1 MAWMGKG
8 GARRRERIEALERP
22 EYGWIWKPLLA
33 LLVIYLVVTLA
44 LGIWW
49 SRTPAPHSVEQV
61 PMERRGDAG
70 GEPAARGAV
79 TVATLASIV
88 ETLYDKPGGY
98 LRNDRLPPG
107 LWLDNMPSWERGVLD
122 QARDLARALPS
133 MHPHEVE
140 LLEEVVRGLA
150 GDGLDWYRPAT
161 ESHLVSAVA
170 ALDSQL
176 TALGGMQA
184 EGFVPGAGLRR
195 WLADVGVRLDE
206 LSLRLAS
213 GAGGHQML
221 RELAI
226 DSEALPEG
234 TPWYRVDNVF
244 FEARG
249 TGWALVQMLEGVQRD
264 QADVLESAGVTE
276 RWERLRAELAM
287 TQRRLWSPVVM
298 SGSGFGPF
306 ANHTLVMALHVSR
319 ARDLVEEITTV
330 LAESAALEAGGDGVT
345 QAPASEPEVVEVTR
359 DAQAAPEAAVQQEA
373 EQSEANQEEANQEEA
388 GQEETG
394 QEETGQEEAGQEEAG
409 QDEAGQEE
417 PAPQASE

>member
-1 MAWMGKG
+1 MAWMGSSDAK
-8 GARRRERIEALERP
+8 RRKKIEALERP
-22 EYGWIWKPLLA
+22 DYGWIWKPLLA

-49 SRTPAPHSVEQV
+49 SRTPAPHSVERV

-70 GEPAARGAV
+70 SEPAARGVV

-107 LWLDNMPSWERGVLD
+107 LWLDNMPSWEQGVLN
-122 QARDLARALPS
+122 QAKNLARALPS
-133 MHPHEVE
+133 MNPGEVE
-140 LLEEVVRGLA
+140 HLEQAVRGLA

-161 ESHLVSAVA
+161 EDRLMSAVT
-170 ALDSQL
+170 ALDRQL
-176 TALGGMQA
+176 MALSGMEA

-195 WLADVGVRLDE
+195 WLADVRVDLDD

-213 GAGGHQML
+213 GAGGHQL
-221 RELAI
+221 LQELAI
-226 DSEALPEG
+226 DGEALPEG

-264 QADVLESAGVTE
+264 QADVLGAAEVVE
-276 RWERLRAELAM
+276 QWERLRAELAM

-298 SGSGFGPF
+298 SGQGFGPF
-306 ANHTLVMALHVSR
+306 ANHTLVMAHHISR
-319 ARDLVEEITTV
+319 ARDLVESIITR
-330 LAESAALEAGGDGVT
+330 LAESAEQEVAGEAVQ
-345 QAPASEPEVVEVTR
+345 QAPASEPEILDVER
-359 DAQAAPEAAVQQEA
+359 NAQPEQEAADQQEA
-373 EQSEANQEEANQEEA
+373 EQETEQETEQEAEQGAEQDQTPSLDDQVGSETQE
-388 GQEETG
+388 GQAAE
-394 QEETGQEEAGQEEAG
+394 Q
-409 QDEAGQEE
+409 
-417 PAPQASE
+417 